1 MPLNITKIH
10 EWNQRELVV
19 LKLINYRENGN
30 CETIR
35 VDSWKGLNDP
45 VVPTVDWDL
54 SSGGFSKGV

>member
-1 MPLNITKIH
+1 MIH
-10 EWNQRELVV
+10 EWNQRESVV

-30 CETIR
+30 REKIR